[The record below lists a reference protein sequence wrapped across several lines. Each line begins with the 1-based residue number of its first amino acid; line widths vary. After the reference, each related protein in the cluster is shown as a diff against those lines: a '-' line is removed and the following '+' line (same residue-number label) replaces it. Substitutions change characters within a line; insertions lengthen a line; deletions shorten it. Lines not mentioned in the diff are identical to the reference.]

1 MTNIRKYL
9 LNNYEDYLSNI
20 YQSIKEIETYKI
32 DKINEIK
39 IKLLKNQK
47 GGNKIEKI
55 KIDNVNYYVNEKK
68 YKTDEYGYKQIY
80 FYEISEN
87 LIKDQM
93 DGKNI
98 DNKKTNDN
106 ICCGILQIN
115 EKEKIANI
123 HSLGNYENCI
133 ICVKNDKYK
142 VGDIILKIMIE
153 KCKENKIMKINLK
166 DNSVINCKK
175 SNNKIKLSLF
185 RTMTKGFPYYLKYGF
200 YPQNDYDIVKIKN
213 NMDVFEKN
221 PKITLEKFM
230 GILNKDNVDNT
241 DNTEFLLSYFINEL
255 FNSSSCNIV
264 EENYERIYDLI
275 GYKNVY
281 GINYCLNFEFEYI
294 NDFIEKNYK
303 QYASFINLDKFIT
316 NLNNKYN
323 YDFNFDLVMKI
334 LENKNIRI
342 FAGKIFGL
350 EELINVNK

>member
-1 MTNIRKYL
+1 MHNIRKYL
-9 LNNYEDYLSNI
+9 LNYYEDYLTDI
-20 YQSIKEIETYKI
+20 YQSVKEIETYKI
-32 DKINEIK
+32 DKVNEIK

-47 GGNKIEKI
+47 GGNIIEKM

-80 FYEISEN
+80 FYEISEKI
-87 LIKDQM
+87 IKKQLNGENIE
-93 DGKNI
+93 GK
-98 DNKKTNDN
+98 KSNDN

-123 HSLGNYENCI
+123 HSLGNYENCV
-133 ICVKNDKYK
+133 ICINNDKYK

-153 KCKENKIMKINLK
+153 KCKHDKIIKISLK
-166 DNSVINCKK
+166 DNSMINCKNL
-175 SNNKIKLSLF
+175 NNKIKLSLF

-213 NMDVFEKN
+213 NMEVFEKN
-221 PKITLEKFM
+221 PKITLKKFM
-230 GILNKDNVDNT
+230 GIYNKDIVDNT
-241 DNTEFLLSYFINEL
+241 PNTEFSLSYFVDEL

-264 EENYERIYDLI
+264 EENYERIFDLV

-281 GINYCLNFEFEYI
+281 GITYCLNLEFEYI
-294 NDFIEKNYK
+294 NNFIDTNYK
-303 QYASFINLDKFIT
+303 QCASFIKLDKFIA

-323 YDFNFDLVMKI
+323 YDFNFDLIIKI
-334 LENKNIRI
+334 LENKNIKI

-350 EELINVNK
+350 DEK